1 MSEELLRP
9 RPKPLVVIILDGW
22 GVSLLKKGNAIYEAD
37 TPTMDTYAKTYPS
50 AAVSAASI
58 EVGLPLH
65 EVGNSETGHRNI
77 GAGRVQYQVLPKI
90 NKAITDQSFFTNKAF
105 VDAIEHVKKNGSNLH
120 LMGMVSPGGVHS
132 HMNHL
137 IALLQLCA
145 QEGLQKN
152 VYIHVFTDG
161 RDSPQTGAVGY
172 VKTIEDTIQR
182 LGVGEITSVTGRF
195 YAMDRNNNW
204 DRTEATYNLLTGQT
218 HPVGAPTPMA
228 AISQSYKQDVFDEK
242 IPPTAI
248 TQGGAIREKIQDNDA
263 VIFFNYRPDR
273 ARQLAQ
279 AFVTPEKVGFA
290 AKKVENLYFAS
301 MAEYD
306 PEIPAPYAFTEDR
319 AELPL
324 ALVLSQAGLTQ
335 FHIAETEKY
344 AHITYYLNVGN
355 ETPYPGEERLLIPS
369 SNIADFADDPHMQAG
384 AITDTVVEEIEKET
398 YDVYFINFANAD
410 MVGHTGNFTATVE
423 ACSFVDSCITRI
435 HNATFAKKGVLLITA
450 DHGNAEEKVNADTGR
465 AETDHTANPVP
476 FHLVAANL
484 QRITSKSNDELAA
497 IFTRPVGVLADV
509 APTILDILHIQKPV
523 SMTGVSL
530 LPSLR

>member
-1 MSEELLRP
+1 MSEELVRP

-22 GVSLLKKGNAIYEAD
+22 GISLIKKGNAIYEAD

-58 EVGLPLH
+58 EVGLPLN

-90 NKAITDQSFFTNKAF
+90 NKAIADQTFFTNKVF
-105 VDAIEHVKKNGSNLH
+105 VDALEHAKKHNSNLH

-137 IALLQLCA
+137 IALLQLC
-145 QEGLQKN
+145 EKHEFKHN
-152 VYIHVFTDG
+152 VYIHAFTDG

-172 VKTIEDTIQR
+172 VKTIEEATKK
-182 LGVGEITSVTGRF
+182 LGIGEIVSVTGRF

-204 DRTEATYNLLTGQT
+204 DRTEATYNLLIGES
-218 HPVGAPTPMA
+218 HIVGAPNVMT
-228 AISQSYKQDVFDEK
+228 AISQSYKQDIFDEK

-248 TQGGAIREKIQDNDA
+248 TQGGAIREKIQNNDA

-279 AFVTPEKVGFA
+279 AFVTPEKAGFQ
-290 AKKVENLYFAS
+290 AKKIENLYFAT

-344 AHITYYLNVGN
+344 AHVTYYLNVGN
-355 ETPYPGEERLLIPS
+355 ETPYPGEDRLLIPS
-369 SNIADFADDPHMQAG
+369 SNVADFADDPHMQAG
-384 AITDTVVEEIEKET
+384 AITDKVIEEIEKET
-398 YDVYFINFANAD
+398 YDVYFINFANPD
-410 MVGHTGNFTATVE
+410 MVGHTGNFAATVE
-423 ACSFVDSCITRI
+423 ACSFVDSCIARI

-450 DHGNAEEKVNADTGR
+450 DHGNAEEKMNPDTGR
-465 AETDHTANPVP
+465 AETDHTGNPVP
-476 FHLVAANL
+476 LHLVAANL
-484 QRITSKSNDELAA
+484 QRITPKSNDELVA
-497 IFTRPVGVLADV
+497 IFTAPAGVLADI
-509 APTILDILHIQKPV
+509 APTILDILHIPKPT